1 MIQIKQYYLISVYNI
16 TSIVNPWFYPDFL
29 PSTDAS
35 DQAGDRT
42 QEWITTTYTN
52 SQWNKPVILGSH
64 WS

>member
-42 QEWITTTYTN
+42 QE
-52 SQWNKPVILGSH
+52 
-64 WS
+64 